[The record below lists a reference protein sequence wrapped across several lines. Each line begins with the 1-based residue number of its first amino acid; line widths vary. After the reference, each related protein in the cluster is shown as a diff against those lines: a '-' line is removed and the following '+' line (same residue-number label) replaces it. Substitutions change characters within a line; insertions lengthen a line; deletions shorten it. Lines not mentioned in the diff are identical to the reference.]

1 MWTAVGAD
9 EIPAEAWKCMG
20 NFGIK
25 ILCKLFNRIMNTEQ
39 MPSAWRQSILIPI
52 FKGKGDIQECKNYRG
67 IKLLSHTF
75 KICEIVVDR
84 RMRQCTNIHES
95 QFGFMPGRSTTDAIF
110 ILKQTIEKHREG
122 QKNTR
127 VTFIDLEKAY
137 DRIHRE
143 EIWRCSRERNV
154 PEKYIR
160 LVQDMYRGC
169 KTVVRSAAGESNSF
183 GVEVGLH
190 QGSAL
195 SPYLFLLLMDVLTE
209 DVRKDVPGSMMF
221 ADDIVLC
228 GDDETDMTEYL
239 DTWRRALEDRGMR
252 ISRPKTQFIDFKF
265 GEDNGQGREP
275 VKILGEE
282 LQTVHHF
289 KYLGSGVEETGGMT
303 TEISQRV
310 SAAWRNWKRCSGVL
324 CDRRMPVKLKGK
336 VYKTVVRPAL
346 LYGAET
352 WATTRGQEAR
362 LEVNEMRML
371 RWMCGVTRRDKIRN
385 EHIRGTA
392 RVVQAFKKITEK
404 RLKWYGHVRRME

>member
-1 MWTAVGAD
+1 M
-9 EIPAEAWKCMG
+9 
-20 NFGIK
+20 
-25 ILCKLFNRIMNTEQ
+25 
-39 MPSAWRQSILIPI
+39 
-52 FKGKGDIQECKNYRG
+52 
-67 IKLLSHTF
+67 
-75 KICEIVVDR
+75 DR

-110 ILKQTIEKHREG
+110 LLKHTIEKHREE
-122 QKNTR
+122 QKNIR

-137 DRIHRE
+137 DRIPRE

-160 LVQDMYRGC
+160 LVPDMYRGC

-239 DTWRRALEDRGMR
+239 ETWRRALEDRGMR

-265 GEDNGQGREP
+265 GLDNGQGREP

-282 LQTVHHF
+282 LQRMHHF

-310 SAAWRNWKRCSGVL
+310 SSAWRNWKRCSGVF

-352 WATTRGQEAR
+352 WATTRGQEVR

-371 RWMCGVTRRDKIRN
+371 RWMCGVTRRDNIRN
-385 EHIRGTA
+385 DHIRGTT
-392 RVVQAFKKITEK
+392 RVVQASKKITEK
-404 RLKWYGHVRRME
+404 RLKWYGHVSRMKDEHIVRRMLDVEIPGKRRRGRPNLRWKDACKRDMTEVGLKEDNTTNRAAWRNTIISYTGDPR